1 MKFGKL
7 ASLIAAVLAFAGAH
21 SECDAVE
28 KHDNAIV
35 NHVSNFGGTIEIAS
49 LVEALDELTQT
60 NRMAYSTLRDLADH
74 NFSADIDYANQIRD
88 ELIFSNGL
96 LNGVLALM
104 PAPEQLERSSDV
116 FTCFVA
122 VKKAAQSASSLF
134 HLVEQIVFSN
144 DSLESTIDIEALK
157 HLLNTGNAAASR
169 IH

>member
-21 SECDAVE
+21 TQCDAID
-28 KHDNAIV
+28 KSDNAIV
-35 NHVSNFGGTIEIAS
+35 RHVSDFGDTIELSS
-49 LVEALDELTQT
+49 LVEALDEVAQN
-60 NRMAYSTLRDLADH
+60 NRKAYHHLKGLADQDL
-74 NFSADIDYANQIRD
+74 SAGIGYAGQIRD
-88 ELIFSNGL
+88 ELIFSHVL

-104 PAPEQLERSSDV
+104 PSPEQLDSSGDV

-134 HLVEQIVFSN
+134 HLVEQIVSSD
-144 DSLESTIDIEALK
+144 DSHESEIDIEAMK
-157 HLLNTGNAAASR
+157 HLIHTGNTAAGL